1 VVDLNL
7 NLDGIFKKRENIV
20 MAAVIAASL
29 FLGNS
34 LYKGQMAA
42 FARLREG
49 IRLEKEKGELYG
61 RIMAL
66 HEKLKSVKRRSW
78 DTIDSQ
84 VIIEQIFGMGLE
96 MGVKIKDISPG
107 ARQEES
113 YFVVVPLTI
122 TGEATF
128 MNLTKF
134 LRMLETFPMFIRVKS
149 ITASPLADVVD
160 PFVEPGLGFNLVLEA
175 PYFK

>member
-1 VVDLNL
+1 MVDLNL

-20 MAAVIAASL
+20 MVAVIGVSL
-29 FLGNS
+29 LLGNS
-34 LYKGQMAA
+34 LYKSQMSA
-42 FARLREG
+42 FVRIQESV
-49 IRLEKEKGELYG
+49 RLEKEKADLYG
-61 RIMAL
+61 RIVAL

-96 MGVKIKDISPG
+96 MSVKIKDISPG
-107 ARQEES
+107 NRQEES

-122 TGEATF
+122 AGEATF

-149 ITASPLADVVD
+149 ITASPLGEVVD
-160 PFVEPGLGFNLVLEA
+160 PFAEPTLGFSLVLEA